1 MELNGIAIDTALL
14 GKMSTE
20 IAAELK
26 ELERHIFAIAGE
38 VFNLN
43 SPKQLS
49 QILFTKLMLPVK
61 KRTKSGPSTDAQV
74 LEELA
79 GEKFEIAEKLLD
91 YRQLT
96 KLKSTYID
104 VLPTLVK
111 PQTGRLHTSFNQTI
125 AATGRL
131 SSSEPNLQNIP
142 ARLKPAFI
150 PGAKGLVLVDADY
163 SQIELRVLAHLSGDE
178 VLIKAFQE
186 DRDVHQM
193 TADEL
198 GISREAAKTVN
209 FGVIYGQSDFGLAR
223 QLKIKRPEAA
233 AYIEKY
239 FRKHQGV
246 KSFLDRTIEEAR
258 ENGYVT
264 TLLGRK
270 RPLTDINSPHGGLR
284 AAAERMAIN
293 APVQGTAADLIKI
306 AMVNVNSK
314 LKSQKSKCRMVLQ
327 VHDELLFECPQEEL
341 ETVKQLVRNEMEK
354 ALELKV
360 PVKVSVGSGANWAA
374 AK

>member
-1 MELNGIAIDTALL
+1 MELNGIAVNVKLL
-14 GKMSTE
+14 EQMS
-20 IAAELK
+20 AELADEQK

-43 SPKQLS
+43 SPKQLAG
-49 QILFTKLMLPVK
+49 ILFTKLLLPVR
-61 KRTKSGPSTDAQV
+61 KRTKSGPSTDAEV

-79 GEKFEIAEKLLD
+79 GEKIEIAEKLLD

-104 VLPTLVK
+104 VLPGLIN
-111 PQTGRLHTSFNQTI
+111 PRTGRLHTSFNQTI

-142 ARLKPAFI
+142 ARLRPAFI
-150 PGAKGLVLVDADY
+150 PGAGNWVMIDADY
-163 SQIELRVLAHLSGDE
+163 SQIELRVLAHLSGDP
-178 VLIKAFQE
+178 VLISAFRE
-186 DRDVHQM
+186 DRDIHQA

-198 GISREAAKTVN
+198 GISRDAAKTVN

-223 QLKIKRPEAA
+223 QLKIKRSEAA

-246 KSFLDRTIEEAR
+246 KEFLDRTIREAR

-270 RPLTDINSPHGGLR
+270 RPLPDIGSPHGGLR

-306 AMVNVNSK
+306 AMVKINDK
-314 LKSQKSKCRMVLQ
+314 LKMSNVKCRMILQ
-327 VHDELLFECPQEEL
+327 VHDELVFECPKEAAAA
-341 ETVKQLVRNEMEK
+341 VKKLVKEEMEN
-354 ALELKV
+354 ACRLNVPLKV
-360 PVKVSVGSGANWAA
+360 EIGSGANWAA